1 MPARTVA
8 AIGLAS
14 SLLLAPAA
22 SRALSADDCQLWLA
36 QLRVETASASITG
49 AKSAHERERLLG
61 RLDDAS
67 LRQPRATLIE
77 SLKQVT
83 KFQEHAATLAADGKV
98 TPVEGQRLGNLS
110 ETVRRCIDRVRGS
123 RER

>member
-1 MPARTVA
+1 MRVTVMSGYVLGE
-8 AIGLAS
+8 IG
-14 SLLLAPAA
+14 
-22 SRALSADDCQLWLA
+22 
-36 QLRVETASASITG
+36 T
-49 AKSAHERERLLG
+49 AKSVYHPRHVLSRRAAQLG

-77 SLKQVT
+77 SLKQLT

>member
-1 MPARTVA
+1 TADGCQPW
-8 AIGLAS
+8 
-14 SLLLAPAA
+14 LAPR
-22 SRALSADDCQLWLA
+22 RAESP
-36 QLRVETASASITG
+36 SASITG
-49 AKSAHERERLLG
+49 AKSAHGRERLLS

-77 SLKQVT
+77 SLKQLT